1 MTTHIQRLKPSPIS
15 PKVSKDEAE
24 KIFAGKNAGD
34 QSVESDL
41 LDSVLDDRYKRE
53 IDHLLELRK
62 QQAEMSLKERR
73 NALNASTAV
82 TGVLGVWSLI
92 GIVMLAKSCINT
104 DPGPKFKV

>member
-1 MTTHIQRLKPSPIS
+1 MTTHIQRLKAIPGG

-24 KIFAGKNAGD
+24 KIFTGNNAGE
-34 QSVESDL
+34 QSTESDI
-41 LDSVLDDRYKRE
+41 LDSVLDERYKKE

-82 TGVLGVWSLI
+82 TGVLGIWSLI
-92 GIVMLAKSCINT
+92 GVVMLAKSCINT

>member
-1 MTTHIQRLKPSPIS
+1 MTTNTQRVKSAPII
-15 PKVSKDEAE
+15 PRVTKDEAE
-24 KIFAGKNAGD
+24 KIFTGNSYGE

-41 LDSVLDDRYKRE
+41 LDSVLDDRYKKE

-92 GIVMLAKSCINT
+92 GVIMLAKSCINT